1 MKVGFNTFV
10 TIMRKV
16 LLYLFFFSIM
26 GKTFSQLQE
35 DKVLHFLGGN
45 LFGLVGAGVANQI
58 SDGDRTWTFVGS
70 IGGSLLIGLA
80 KESIDKS
87 QYDGW
92 DNNDLLATVLGGV
105 AVGVSIDIFKQRKK
119 RKREQL
125 FKDAVGHKLL
135 IKPQVFSESEKYSL
149 NLLGIS
155 SSVLNKP

>member
-1 MKVGFNTFV
+1 MH
-10 TIMRKV
+10 KV
-16 LLYLFFFSIM
+16 LLYLFLFTIM

-92 DNNDLLATVLGGV
+92 DNNDLLATVLGGL

-119 RKREQL
+119 RRREQL
-125 FKDAVGHKLL
+125 FKDAVGHKFL
-135 IKPQVFSESEKYSL
+135 IKPQVFSESEKYI
-149 NLLGIS
+149 LLTY
-155 SSVLNKP
+155 